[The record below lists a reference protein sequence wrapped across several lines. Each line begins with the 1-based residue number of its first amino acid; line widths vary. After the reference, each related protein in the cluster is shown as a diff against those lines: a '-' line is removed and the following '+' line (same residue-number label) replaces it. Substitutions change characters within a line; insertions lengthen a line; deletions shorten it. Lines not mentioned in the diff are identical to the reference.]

1 MATFTL
7 KNAGYLTTATAVTFS
22 GTQTINSL
30 TDNEWTNLSDE
41 IDNSTNKYKY
51 VDLELVLGSAAFTG
65 SDSGIEV
72 YLIPTVDGTNYPSWT
87 GDTTS
92 DKQENVPFF
101 VGFIPTTGATAAQR
115 GVLAGKDKVELPAGK
130 YKYGI
135 RNRGNV
141 TLASSGNT
149 LSWRPSSDISTDA

>member
-1 MATFTL
+1 MADL
-7 KNAGYLTTATAVTFS
+7 KLSGYFAAAASVSFS

-30 TDNEWTNLSDE
+30 TDNEYTDLSDE
-41 IDNSTNKYKY
+41 IDNSTNKYVF

-65 SDSGIEV
+65 TDSGIEV
-72 YLIPTVDGTNYPSWT
+72 YIVPSIDGTNYPTWT
-87 GDTTS
+87 GNGTS
-92 DKQENVPFF
+92 DEQENNPYY
-101 VGFIPTTGATAAQR
+101 VGFIPTTGTTAAQR
-115 GVLAGKDKVELPAGK
+115 GVLMRVRLPNGK

-149 LSWRPSSDISTDA
+149 LSWRPHSFSSV